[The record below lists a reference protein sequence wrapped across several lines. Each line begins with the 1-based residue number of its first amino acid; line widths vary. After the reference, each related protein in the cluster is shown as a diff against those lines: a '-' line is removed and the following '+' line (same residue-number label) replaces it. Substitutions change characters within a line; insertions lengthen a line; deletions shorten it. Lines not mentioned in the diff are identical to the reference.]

1 MAQVEL
7 LARAVAVQFGDGGN
21 GGSGAGPRLAERY
34 EAEAHRVKALHGSYL
49 LRLGEL
55 RVGLARHRALLF
67 KVRRA
72 ATHTGTHSRVALSS
86 PSARRDSMS
95 PHSHARPSNP
105 YDTVSQRPRIAPADS
120 E

>member
-1 MAQVEL
+1 MPQVEL

-21 GGSGAGPRLAERY
+21 GGGGAGPRLAERY
-34 EAEAHRVKALHGSYL
+34 EAEAHRVKTLHGSYL

-72 ATHTGTHSRVALSS
+72 ATQTALMRMQSS
-86 PSARRDSMS
+86 PPSARRHLMS
-95 PHSHARPSNP
+95 PHSPARASI
-105 YDTVSQRPRIAPADS
+105 YTRLFCWGSDCLIRL
-120 E
+120 